1 MKVIL
6 MQDVKGLGKKG
17 EVKNAADGYA
27 RNVLLPKGLAVEANA
42 QNMSEL
48 NSKTEAAA
56 HHKAE
61 EKAAA
66 EANKAKLEGKSVSV
80 QAKCG
85 ENGKLFGAVT
95 SKELAELLAKD
106 FGIKVDKKKISA
118 PDMKNVGSY
127 SFEVKLYQGVVA
139 KMTVQI
145 TAK

>member
-17 EVKNAADGYA
+17 DVKNAADGYA

-66 EANKAKLEGKSVSV
+66 EANKKKIDGKTVCV
-80 QAKCG
+80 QAKAG

-95 SKELAELLAKD
+95 SKELAELLKQEY
-106 FGIKVDKKKISA
+106 GINIDKKKISA
-118 PDMKNVGSY
+118 PDMKTIGTY
-127 SFEVKLYQGVVA
+127 SFDVKLYQGVIA
-139 KMTVQI
+139 KMSAEI
-145 TAK
+145 SAK

>member
-1 MKVIL
+1 MGEIVSKVIL
-6 MQDVKGLGKKG
+6 LQDVY
-17 EVKNAADGYA
+17 E

-66 EANKAKLEGKSVSV
+66 EANKAKLDGKTVKV
-80 QAKCG
+80 AAKCG

-95 SKELAELLAKD
+95 SKELAEILGKD
-106 FGIKVDKKKISA
+106 FGIKVDKKKITA
-118 PDMKNVGSY
+118 PDMKNTGTY
-127 SFEVKLYQGVVA
+127 SFDVKLYQGVVA
-139 KMTVQI
+139 KMSVEI